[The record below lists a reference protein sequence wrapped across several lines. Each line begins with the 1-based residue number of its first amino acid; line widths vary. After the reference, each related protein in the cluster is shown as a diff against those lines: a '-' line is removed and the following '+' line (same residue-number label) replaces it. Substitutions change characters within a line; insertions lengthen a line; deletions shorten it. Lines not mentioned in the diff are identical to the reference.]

1 MKIVV
6 AYSGG
11 LDTLVILKWIK
22 EAHSADV
29 IGFCA
34 DIRQEEWDGLE
45 EKALIAPISDSSNQ

>member
-29 IGFCA
+29 IAFCA
-34 DIRQEEWDGLE
+34 DIRQEEEWDGLE
-45 EKALIAPISDSSNQ
+45 EKALIAPIFGFV